1 MNLQS
6 TENVLQRDGRAAEV
20 ETLLT
25 FNLADQTFGISVE
38 LVSEIIDPQITT
50 RVPNANA
57 LAPTLINV
65 RGSIVPVFDLRHRLG
80 MKPAEQIHSSRM
92 LVIYTTLDGEPTKI
106 AIIADEVE
114 DVIEVAIDDHKTVPE
129 LGIRWPIDCFRGVT
143 EKDDTLVILLDQS
156 SVFPLKKSTH

>member
-1 MNLQS
+1 
-6 TENVLQRDGRAAEV
+6 
-20 ETLLT
+20 
-25 FNLADQTFGISVE
+25 
-38 LVSEIIDPQITT
+38 
-50 RVPNANA
+50 
-57 LAPTLINV
+57 
-65 RGSIVPVFDLRHRLG
+65 